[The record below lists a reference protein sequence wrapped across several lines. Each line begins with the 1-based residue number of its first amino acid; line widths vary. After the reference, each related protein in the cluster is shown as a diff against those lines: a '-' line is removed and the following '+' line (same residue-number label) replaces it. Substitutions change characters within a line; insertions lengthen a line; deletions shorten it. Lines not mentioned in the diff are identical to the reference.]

1 MDRLRNSLW
10 TRNLQRKSV
19 TPESPNPKNV
29 LLVAQKI
36 SNTLRFEVSELF
48 GYAKIVENNKRTDMP
63 AHDERLQE
71 VLDKLSKD
79 LVEYFDSGFIVATFQ
94 EGSETKNAFIK
105 FGNDYAIEGLVSN
118 IHDILYAQDEDED
131 DDDLDDGDL
140 KKVIKDL

>member
-1 MDRLRNSLW
+1 MSISSDASNAEKPKI
-10 TRNLQRKSV
+10 NL
-19 TPESPNPKNV
+19 
-29 LLVAQKI
+29 
-36 SNTLRFEVSELF
+36 
-48 GYAKIVENNKRTDMP
+48 MP

-118 IHDILYAQDEDED
+118 IHDILYAQDEDD

>member
-1 MDRLRNSLW
+1 MSISSDASNAEKPKTSL
-10 TRNLQRKSV
+10 
-19 TPESPNPKNV
+19 
-29 LLVAQKI
+29 
-36 SNTLRFEVSELF
+36 
-48 GYAKIVENNKRTDMP
+48 MP

-94 EGSETKNAFIK
+94 EGPETKNAFIK

-131 DDDLDDGDL
+131 DDDDLDDGDL